1 MAVHV
6 RLRRMGAKKRPFYRI
21 VAADSRRARDGR
33 FLEILG
39 TYNPITRPAEVSVIE
54 DKLTKWL
61 DQGAIP
67 SDTVGNLL
75 AQVGFTEKYEKYKK
89 GEDVSEIALRTTI
102 TERSKKTRKT
112 KKAAAKAPAESAPDP
127 APAAASKD
135 APAES

>member
-112 KKAAAKAPAESAPDP
+112 KKAAAKAPSESAPDP

>member
-1 MAVHV
+1 
-6 RLRRMGAKKRPFYRI
+6 MGTKKRPFYRI

-75 AQVGFTEKYEKYKK
+75 AQVGFTQKYEKYKK
-89 GEDVSEIALRTTI
+89 GEDISEIALRTTI

-112 KKAAAKAPAESAPDP
+112 KKATAKVPTESAPDP
-127 APAAASKD
+127 APAAASKEAPAEGAAD